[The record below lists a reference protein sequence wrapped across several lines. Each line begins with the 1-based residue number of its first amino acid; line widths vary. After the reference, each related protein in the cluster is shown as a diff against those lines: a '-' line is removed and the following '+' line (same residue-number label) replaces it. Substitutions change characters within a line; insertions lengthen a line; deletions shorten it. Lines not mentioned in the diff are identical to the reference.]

1 MSGVARPTG
10 NRYAV
15 HMTNTTA
22 PAPEVKRTS
31 SILNNIPGEAPEG
44 LRWALRDDLGAFTL
58 YLTSEITPYGEWEEW
73 ERDDRVCDGRQ
84 TLTVDP
90 QPYYYH
96 YLFHES
102 NKSKVTD
109 DLDQARYDFE
119 VKGEVGVEYV
129 QTLKQVRNYA
139 PAHLFRKPDVS
150 EHTYVEGVTEAT
162 ATMKGYIRKRRR
174 PYREFRY
181 EHRFRDIADLRE
193 TLVVAARTLVAR
205 HETRNV

>member
-1 MSGVARPTG
+1 
-10 NRYAV
+10 
-15 HMTNTTA
+15 MTNTNA
-22 PAPEVKRTS
+22 PEPEVKRTS

-44 LRWALRDDLGAFTL
+44 LNWKLSREGSGVFTL
-58 YLTSEITPYGEWEEW
+58 VLTSELTPYGEWSEW

-90 QPYYYH
+90 QPYYFH
-96 YLFHES
+96 HVFHES
-102 NKSKVTD
+102 NKSRITG

-129 QTLKQVRNYA
+129 QTLKQVRDYA

-150 EHTYVEGVTEAT
+150 EHTYVEEVTEAKS
-162 ATMKGYIRKRRR
+162 TMKGYIRKRRR

-181 EHRFRDIADLRE
+181 EHRFRDLE
-193 TLVVAARTLVAR
+193 TLRNELVTAARSMVAR
-205 HETRNV
+205 HETRDI